1 MNLFVVETDN
11 IDEFME
17 SDTFKVFNNEV
28 REYRNRVEKEH
39 LDSLKNDVQKK
50 IFTDWCNGIC
60 VDSEKYIIENNISK
74 EDDYKAHS
82 AILSVVSLG
91 LG

>member
-1 MNLFVVETDN
+1 MFLISAGN
-11 IDEFME
+11 IDDFMN
-17 SDTFKVFNNEV
+17 SDIFKKFNDGIN
-28 REYRNRVEKEH
+28 EYRDNVEKEH
-39 LDSLKNDVQKK
+39 LNSLKNDVQKK

-60 VDSEKYIIENNISK
+60 VSSEDYIKTNNISK
-74 EDDYKAHS
+74 EDDYEAHS

>member
-1 MNLFVVETDN
+1 MFIVKSVDN
-11 IDEFME
+11 IDNFME
-17 SDTFKVFNNEV
+17 SEEFKKFDNKVI
-28 REYRNRVEKEH
+28 EYRKRVEQEH
-39 LDSLKNDVQKK
+39 LESLKNDIQKK

-60 VDSEKYIIENNISK
+60 VSSEKYMKENNISK
-74 EDDYKAHS
+74 EDDYETHS

>member
-1 MNLFVVETDN
+1 MFLMVTKTDN

-17 SDTFKVFNNEV
+17 SETFKSFDKEV
-28 REYRNRVEKEH
+28 REYKDRVEKEH
-39 LDSLKNDVQKK
+39 LDSLKNNVQKK

-60 VDSEKYIIENNISK
+60 VSSEEYIKANNISK
-74 EDDYKAHS
+74 EDDYEAHS